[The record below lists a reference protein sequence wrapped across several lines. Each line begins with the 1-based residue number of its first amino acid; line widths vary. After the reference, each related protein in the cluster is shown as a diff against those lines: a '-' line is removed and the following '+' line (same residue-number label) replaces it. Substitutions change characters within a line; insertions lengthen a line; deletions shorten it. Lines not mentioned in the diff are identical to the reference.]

1 MLVCKHRFISICL
14 LFSLFFAVA
23 PTYSQSETFKASN
36 HYFDSLNTIYKMQQL
51 HELFLHLDKEKHFNG
66 SLLIARGDTILYENV
81 CGYIYYPDTE
91 SLNLHTSFEIASIT
105 KTFTAVAI
113 LLLYE
118 EGKLDINRKV
128 SEYLPNFPYK
138 DISIH
143 DLLCHRSGLPAYFS
157 FAKKYHDDKMF
168 PLTNDSLLAMMQHY
182 TPRRNS
188 SPGQLFE
195 YSNTGYAVLAS
206 IIEKVSEVSYI
217 QFIQTKLLI
226 PLDLHETYVYR
237 FGEPENIIL
246 GHKSN
251 KRLDT
256 RNFLSGVVGDKGI
269 QSSASDLY
277 KWTLSLFSEKIISR
291 KSLDLLSTPKN
302 PELSRCNNYGYG
314 FRISCDEQGNS
325 LFFHGGLW
333 NGNHS
338 LLVYRPF
345 DQTIIV
351 VLSNI
356 YNKSFFGISGTILS
370 ILDEW

>member
-1 MLVCKHRFISICL
+1 
-14 LFSLFFAVA
+14 
-23 PTYSQSETFKASN
+23 
-36 HYFDSLNTIYKMQQL
+36 
-51 HELFLHLDKEKHFNG
+51 
-66 SLLIARGDTILYENV
+66 
-81 CGYIYYPDTE
+81 
-91 SLNLHTSFEIASIT
+91 
-105 KTFTAVAI
+105 
-113 LLLYE
+113 
-118 EGKLDINRKV
+118 
-128 SEYLPNFPYK
+128 
-138 DISIH
+138 
-143 DLLCHRSGLPAYFS
+143 
-157 FAKKYHDDKMF
+157 
-168 PLTNDSLLAMMQHY
+168 
-182 TPRRNS
+182 
-188 SPGQLFE
+188 
-195 YSNTGYAVLAS
+195 LAS

-217 QFIQTKLLI
+217 QFIQTTLLI

-251 KRLDT
+251 KRLYT